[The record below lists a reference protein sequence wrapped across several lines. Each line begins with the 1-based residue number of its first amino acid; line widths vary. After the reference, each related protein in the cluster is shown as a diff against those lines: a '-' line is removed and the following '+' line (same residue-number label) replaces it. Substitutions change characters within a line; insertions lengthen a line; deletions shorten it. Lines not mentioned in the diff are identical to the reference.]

1 MAREIDE
8 IKDAAG
14 AYRKWALEARKKY
27 IELRLRQDPEIRGL
41 YIRAADRVARE
52 LRKLVMKTPS
62 SYLRKRQLEELEAAL
77 RAEADRLTGNLTKAF
92 EQYIEQAVEAGG
104 GYSQAI
110 ALDLFKKAGMDITG
124 LRTMF
129 ATVNRHAVEACWART
144 KKGLFL
150 SDRIWVLGKNLEK
163 AMRDLIQESVAIGQD
178 AVKTAR
184 MLQQYVRQGAMTL
197 ARDYPEMMKR
207 MKGRIPGNISYEA
220 LRLARTEMSAA
231 FGEGT
236 IAAAQVAPS
245 YLGMKWVLSKS
256 HPVPDICDTLATQ
269 NFGLGLG
276 PGVYPPGDEPPYPA
290 HPNCLCALVPIHEE
304 PEKFVERLKKW
315 RDDPSSDQEL
325 EKWYNNIYQEKA
337 AEKQNRLTQSIKE
350 LETELEAAETTPS
363 FPSVPKKTLERAM
376 HDPDYI
382 SQQLNALHGDIV
394 LQDMAEE
401 VGFHKKPTLLS
412 KEEMDAYIQQ
422 GNRELFRG
430 IAGREAETYVEQF
443 KTGEYFA
450 GKGVYGNGIY
460 TAYGEDGFEVAK
472 QFAGGVEKNV
482 LRMGLKKDAKI
493 ISYDALIE
501 MQKSEFAALQEEER
515 ALRRK
520 ARREADRIYDETGD
534 DDKVEEFL
542 KEAAKKWEEMEKY
555 RRVLADAGRY
565 ALYKG
570 YDAID
575 IPSSR
580 FMVVLNRGKVF
591 VQK

>member
-1 MAREIDE
+1 MSREMDE

-14 AYRKWALEARKKY
+14 VYRKWALEARKKY

-41 YIRAADRVARE
+41 YIRAADRVAKE
-52 LRKLVMKTPS
+52 LRQLALKTPS
-62 SYLRKRQLEELEAAL
+62 SHLRKRQLEELEAAL

-110 ALDLFKKAGMDITG
+110 ALDQFKKAGMDITG

-129 ATVNRHAVEACWART
+129 ATVNRQAVEACWART

-150 SDRIWVLGKNLEK
+150 SDRIWQQGEK
-163 AMRDLIQESVAIGQD
+163 FRNTMRDIIQEAVATGQD

-184 MLQQYVRQGAMTL
+184 MLQQYVRQGVMTL
-197 ARDYPEMMKR
+197 ARDYPNMMKR
-207 MKGRIPGNISYEA
+207 MKGRVPGNISYEA
-220 LRLARTEMSAA
+220 LRLARTEMTAA

-236 IAAAQVAPS
+236 ITAARVSPS
-245 YLGMKWVLSKS
+245 YIGMKWVLSHS
-256 HPVPDICDTLATQ
+256 HPVVDICDTLAEHDE
-269 NFGLGLG
+269 GLGR
-276 PGVYPPGDEPPYPA
+276 GVYFPGNEPHLPA
-290 HPNCLCALVPIHEE
+290 HPNCICTLVPVHEE

-315 RDDPSSDQEL
+315 QDDPTSDPEL

-350 LETELEAAETTPS
+350 LEIGLDAGETTPS

-394 LQDMAEE
+394 LQDMAKE
-401 VGFHKKPTLLS
+401 VGFDKKPTLLS

-460 TAYGEDGFEVAK
+460 TAYGEDGMEVAK
-472 QFAGGVEKNV
+472 QFAGRVEKNV
-482 LRMGLKKDAKI
+482 LRISLKKDAKI

-501 MQKSEFAALQEEER
+501 MQKSEFTALKDEER

-520 ARREADRIYDETGD
+520 ARKEADRIYDETGD
-534 DDKVEEFL
+534 DDKVEMFL
-542 KEAAKKWEEMEKY
+542 KEAAKKWEEKERY
-555 RRVLADAGRY
+555 RRALADPGRY